1 MSNKNLPPQEIKY
14 SKLKHLETKYYRSET
29 GILFCMWRPVII
41 VLTSATKGDTEMQN
55 KPSKITKPNVINDYN
70 NAMNGCDENDQIVSH
85 YNSFY
90 KKTIKWW
97 KECLHGVSRLVM

>member
-55 KPSKITKPNVINDYN
+55 KPSKITKLNVINDYN
-70 NAMNGCDENDQIVSH
+70 NAMVVIGMIKLYHTIIV
-85 YNSFY
+85 FI
-90 KKTIKWW
+90 KKQLSGGKNV
-97 KECLHGVSRLVM
+97 CMVFQD